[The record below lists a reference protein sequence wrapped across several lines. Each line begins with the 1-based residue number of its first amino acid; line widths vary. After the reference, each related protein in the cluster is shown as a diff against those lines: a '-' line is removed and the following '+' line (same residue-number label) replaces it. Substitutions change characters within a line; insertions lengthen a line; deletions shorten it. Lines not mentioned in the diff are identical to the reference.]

1 MIYPLVIHPDFFH
14 SIYGK
19 EIPKNFNKFY
29 QKLIYDDSHREKF
42 FFIDDLNDTIQNLYK
57 DIIKNVLPGDPIKI
71 ILEELIKQVTGG
83 NIKREK
89 ISKKI
94 NISKIDHFIDD
105 LDIKYYFKNENDFNN
120 IKKTEKSYR
129 LNEIDLLK
137 FNELIIDLTKF
148 GKKIIFFDPYI
159 IQHMSNLLD
168 KDYNKTGLKNIEERF
183 LDIKQ
188 NNIDHEFSFEINKIS
203 NDYKVSL
210 KKMLNLIYD
219 NNIYKDDIE
228 ILIVTAIKNND
239 IDKFIENL
247 KNFKEKYINKEDN
260 LEIKE
265 KFVNFYNSIC
275 NSIYNDNSEKN
286 VINENM
292 QSVIKN
298 CLINPTRRKN
308 NISIKIVNERER
320 EKKTVLRFYNKA
332 IKVKG
337 NSINTVVE
345 VGNSLNFFLDCS
357 KLGQTKKIQPK
368 IKTQSSFRLE
378 LKDSVKEKKSISTPS
393 SLSDFKLTENQQ
405 KSLKLLQ
412 I

>member
-1 MIYPLVIHPDFFH
+1 
-14 SIYGK
+14 
-19 EIPKNFNKFY
+19 
-29 QKLIYDDSHREKF
+29 
-42 FFIDDLNDTIQNLYK
+42 
-57 DIIKNVLPGDPIKI
+57 
-71 ILEELIKQVTGG
+71 
-83 NIKREK
+83 
-89 ISKKI
+89 
-94 NISKIDHFIDD
+94 
-105 LDIKYYFKNENDFNN
+105 
-120 IKKTEKSYR
+120 
-129 LNEIDLLK
+129 
-137 FNELIIDLTKF
+137 
-148 GKKIIFFDPYI
+148 
-159 IQHMSNLLD
+159 
-168 KDYNKTGLKNIEERF
+168 
-183 LDIKQ
+183 
-188 NNIDHEFSFEINKIS
+188 
-203 NDYKVSL
+203 
-210 KKMLNLIYD
+210 MLNLIYD

-275 NSIYNDNSEKN
+275 NSIYNDNSEN

-345 VGNSLNFFLDCS
+345 VGNSLNFF
-357 KLGQTKKIQPK
+357 
-368 IKTQSSFRLE
+368 
-378 LKDSVKEKKSISTPS
+378 
-393 SLSDFKLTENQQ
+393 
-405 KSLKLLQ
+405 
-412 I
+412 